1 MMVVTVVMTVLVVT
15 MVRMIVLVVVVTM
28 VTVMTVVV
36 VTMVTVMT
44 VVTVVMMVLVLVVTV
59 IMVVVVTT
67 MVTVVTVIQRIH
79 WAFSLCC
86 APFEASRP
94 GKLNCARTHCTSAT
108 APIFSEHTKVQRS
121 FPNHPSAEEGPSRQ
135 NRLKQR
141 GVGL

>member
-1 MMVVTVVMTVLVVT
+1 
-15 MVRMIVLVVVVTM
+15 
-28 VTVMTVVV
+28 MTVVV
-36 VTMVTVMT
+36 VTMVTAMT

-59 IMVVVVTT
+59 IMVVVVTMVTVMMVVVVTT